1 MRPVVPV
8 TKLIPGLYA
17 QLLTVGLQRLISSL
31 EAGRADVGS
40 PEAADAHIAVAE
52 HLRRLLERTLH
63 AVPEDER
70 LTRQGQICNA
80 LLDWLR
86 DEHRLAPV
94 EPDDSLV
101 VPLTV
106 LREVRTLTRG
116 AALSGTTPQP
126 LVPLSAADLL
136 VNARGEPSVGA
147 AIEREIHSA
156 DRIDLLCAFIR
167 WNGLRT
173 LRPALEAH
181 CQAGRSLR
189 VITTVYTGST
199 ERRALDWLASIGA
212 EVRVSYDT
220 RTTRLHA
227 KAWLFERL
235 TGFSTAFIGSSN
247 LTHSAL
253 LDGVEWNVRLAQAS
267 TPELIEKFRA
277 AFESYWADPDYE
289 PYEPARDADRFDRA
303 VRATVVSEPSPIFHF
318 DLQPWPFQR
327 EMLQRLEAERERHH
341 RYRNLVVAATGTGK
355 TLVAAFDY
363 RRFRERL
370 QSPSLLFVAHRR
382 EILTQSLNAYRAVL
396 RDASFGE
403 LLVDGHR
410 PGEGRHVFAS
420 VQSLAQIALAD
431 IAPDAFDVVVVD
443 EFHHAAA
450 PTYERLLRHLQPHT
464 LLGLTATPERTD
476 GRSVLEWFNGRI
488 AVELRLWDALDRGL
502 LSPFQYFG
510 LHDGTDLSCVE
521 WSRRGYDILALENVY
536 TGDQARVS
544 LIVQAIQDKIANPLA
559 MRALGFCVSVAHARF
574 MAREFTRRGL
584 PSVAVSAETSGE
596 EREGALRDLRDRRVN
611 VAFCVDLFNEGVDV
625 PEVDTVLFLRPT
637 ESALV
642 FLQQLGRGLRRAE
655 GKDCLTVLDF
665 IGGANRQFRFDLRF
679 RALLGG
685 HRSDLIQ
692 QIEEGFPR
700 LPAGCV
706 IQLDRVASKIVLD
719 NVKGSIGSTFAGLV
733 AELRVMAD
741 GRRRAGDDPATIS
754 IADFLGDAALE
765 PDDVYKSAG
774 WTWSRLRRAAGL
786 PTAAEGPDEAVVARA
801 LPRLLH
807 LDDPNRLAL
816 YKRAVAGDLT
826 AEDFEPDSF
835 SGRALMGLHFVI
847 WGPSSTLSTLRES
860 VERLR
865 QHRALAAE
873 LSELFDVLEERA
885 EHVPE
890 PLDRH
895 MTWQHR
901 IPLAVHSRASLDE
914 ILAAFGRMTF
924 ERRNRLR
931 QGVDFDPAS
940 QSDLFF
946 VTLEKAEGH
955 YSPTTMYRDYAI
967 SPDLFHWE
975 SQSTTSVQSPTG
987 QRYLSHRRQGTH
999 VFLFVRHRKHEA
1011 GRTAAY
1017 TFLGAADYVSHEG
1030 SRPIAITW
1038 RLRKS
1043 MPDDFFREAKVA
1055 AG

>member
-1 MRPVVPV
+1 MSE
-8 TKLIPGLYA
+8 LIPGLYER
-17 QLLTVGLQRLISSL
+17 LLSVELQRLVAAL
-31 EAGRADVGS
+31 APDRADVGS
-40 PEAADAHIAVAE
+40 PDAADVHIAVAE
-52 HLRRLLERTLH
+52 HVRSLLERALH
-63 AVPEDER
+63 AVPEHER
-70 LTRQGQICNA
+70 LTRQAEICNA
-80 LLDWLR
+80 LLAWLR
-86 DEHRLAPV
+86 NEGSASVQP
-94 EPDDSLV
+94 EDSLA

-106 LREVRTLTRG
+106 LREVRSLSRG
-116 AALSGTTPQP
+116 VALSGSTPQP
-126 LVPLSAADLL
+126 LVPLSAADLM

-167 WNGLRT
+167 WNGVRT

-181 CQAGRSLR
+181 CQAGRPLR

-199 ERRALDWLASIGA
+199 ERKAIDWLASIGA
-212 EVRVSYDT
+212 QVKVSYDT

-253 LDGVEWNVRLAQAS
+253 LDGVEWNVRLAQAA
-267 TPELIEKFRA
+267 TPELIDKFKA
-277 AFESYWADPDYE
+277 AFEGYWADADYE

-303 VRATVVSEPSPIFHF
+303 VRALVVSESSPIFHF

-327 EMLQRLEAERERHH
+327 EMLQRLETERERHH

-355 TLVAAFDY
+355 TVVAAFDY
-363 RRFRERL
+363 RRLREHL
-370 QSPSLLFVAHRR
+370 TNPSLLFVAHRR
-382 EILTQSLNAYRAVL
+382 EILLQSLNAYRAVL
-396 RDASFGE
+396 RDGSFGE
-403 LLVDGHR
+403 LLVDGQR
-410 PGEGRHVFAS
+410 PEQGRHLFAS
-420 VQSLAQIALAD
+420 VQSLAQIDLAD
-431 IAPDAFDVVVVD
+431 IPPDAFNVVVID

-450 PTYERLLRHLQPHT
+450 PTYERLLKHLKPRI

-476 GRSVLEWFNGRI
+476 GRSVLEWFDGRI

-510 LHDGTDLSCVE
+510 LHDGTDLSRVQ
-521 WSRRGYDILALENVY
+521 WSRRGYDVIALENVY

-544 LIVQAIQDKIANPLA
+544 LIVQAIQDKVASPA
-559 MRALGFCVSVAHARF
+559 SMRALGFCVSVAHARF
-574 MAREFTRRGL
+574 MAREFRRRGL
-584 PSVAVSAETSGE
+584 PSVAVSAETPGE
-596 EREGALRDLRDRRVN
+596 EREAALRDLRDRRVN
-611 VAFCVDLFNEGVDV
+611 VVFCVDLFNEGVDV

-655 GKDCLTVLDF
+655 DKDCLTVLDF
-665 IGGANRQFRFDLRF
+665 IGGANQRFRFDLRF

-685 HRSDLIQ
+685 HRSDIIRQ
-692 QIEEGFPR
+692 VEEGFPR
-700 LPAGCV
+700 LPSGCA
-706 IQLDRVASKIVLD
+706 IQLDRVASRIVLD
-719 NVKGSIGSTFAGLV
+719 NVRGSLGSSFGGLV
-733 AELRVMAD
+733 SELRAMAD
-741 GRRRAGDDPATIS
+741 GRRHTGGDPAS
-754 IADFLGDAALE
+754 ITLAEFLRDAALE
-765 PDDVYKSAG
+765 PDDLYKTAG
-774 WTWSRLRRAAGL
+774 WTWSRLRREAGL
-786 PTAAEGPDEAVVARA
+786 RTPAEGPEEVHVARA
-801 LPRLLH
+801 IPRLLH
-807 LDDPNRLAL
+807 VDDPDRLAL
-816 YKRAVAGDLT
+816 YKRAVAGDLPVE
-826 AEDFEPDSF
+826 ALDPGSF
-835 SGRALMGLHFVI
+835 SGRALTGLHFAI
-847 WGPSSTLSTLRES
+847 WGPNSKLSSLADSMD
-860 VERLR
+860 RLR
-865 QHRALAAE
+865 QHDGLASE

-885 EHVPE
+885 EHISE

-895 MTWQHR
+895 MMWQHQ

-914 ILAAFGRMTF
+914 ILAAFSRMTF
-924 ERRNRLR
+924 VRRNRLR
-931 QGVDFDPAS
+931 QGVDFDPVT

-946 VTLEKAEGH
+946 VTLEKTEGH
-955 YSPTTMYRDYAI
+955 YSPSTMYRDYAI

-987 QRYLSHRRQGTH
+987 QRYMNHQKQGTH

-1017 TFLGAADYVSHEG
+1017 TCLGAAEYVSHER
-1030 SRPIAITW
+1030 SRPISITW
-1038 RLRKS
+1038 RLRRP

>member
-1 MRPVVPV
+1 LTGGVVSE
-8 TKLIPGLYA
+8 LIPGLYE
-17 QLLTVGLQRLISSL
+17 QLLTVELQRLLSAL
-31 EAGRADVGS
+31 EAGRVDVAS
-40 PEAADAHIAVAE
+40 PEAADAHLGVAE
-52 HLRRLLERTLH
+52 HLRRLLERVLH

-70 LTRQGQICNA
+70 LTRQAEICNA
-80 LLDWLR
+80 LLEWLR
-86 DEHRLAPV
+86 EKQSFDSV
-94 EPDDSLV
+94 QPDDALV
-101 VPLTV
+101 VPLTI
-106 LREVRTLTRG
+106 LREVRAFTRG
-116 AALSGTTPQP
+116 PAFSGTTRQP

-167 WNGLRT
+167 WNGLRP
-173 LRPALEAH
+173 LQPALQAH
-181 CQAGRSLR
+181 REAGRPLR

-199 ERRALDWLASIGA
+199 ERRALDWLVSIGA
-212 EVRVSYDT
+212 DVKVSYDT

-227 KAWLFERL
+227 KAWLFERM

-247 LTHSAL
+247 LTHSAM
-253 LDGVEWNVRLAQAS
+253 LDGVEWNVRIAQAS
-267 TPELIEKFRA
+267 TPDLIEKFKA
-277 AFESYWADPDYE
+277 AFESYWADPDYDT
-289 PYEPARDADRFDRA
+289 YEPARDADRFDRA
-303 VRATVVSEPSPIFHF
+303 VQATVAPESSPIFHF

-327 EMLQRLEAERERHH
+327 EMLQRLETERERHH

-363 RRFRERL
+363 RRLRERL
-370 QSPSLLFVAHRR
+370 QNPSLLFVAHRR
-382 EILTQSLNAYRAVL
+382 EILSQSLNAYRGVL
-396 RDASFGE
+396 RDGSFGE
-403 LLVDGHR
+403 LLVDGQR
-410 PGEGRHVFAS
+410 PEQGRHVFAS
-420 VQSLAQIALAD
+420 VQSLTQIDLAD

-450 PTYERLLRHLQPHT
+450 PTYERLLNHLKPLI

-476 GRSVLEWFNGRI
+476 GRSVLEWFDGRI
-488 AVELRLWDALDRGL
+488 AVEVRLWDALDRGI

-510 LHDGTDLSCVE
+510 LHDGTDLSRVQ
-521 WSRRGYDILALENVY
+521 WSRHGYDVVALENVY

-544 LIVQAIQDKIANPLA
+544 LIVQAIEDKIANPA
-559 MRALGFCVSVAHARF
+559 SMRALGFCVSVAHARF
-574 MAREFTRRGL
+574 MAHEFSRRGL
-584 PSVAVSAETSGE
+584 AAVAVSAETSGE
-596 EREGALRDLRDRRVN
+596 EREAALRKLRDRRVN
-611 VAFCVDLFNEGVDV
+611 VVFCVDLFNEGVDV

-655 GKDCLTVLDF
+655 SKDCLTVLDF
-665 IGGANRQFRFDLRF
+665 IGGTNRRFRFDLRF

-685 HRSDLIQ
+685 HRSDIIR

-700 LPAGCV
+700 LPSGCA
-706 IQLDRVASKIVLD
+706 IQLDRIASKIVLD
-719 NVKGSIGSTFAGLV
+719 NVKGTLGSSFAGLV
-733 AELRVMAD
+733 AELRAMAEAK
-741 GRRRAGDDPATIS
+741 GHVGDDPAKIS
-754 IADFLGDAALE
+754 LADFLRDAALE
-765 PDDVYKSAG
+765 LDDLYKSVG
-774 WTWSRLRRAAGL
+774 WTWSRLRREAGL
-786 PTAAEGPDEAVVARA
+786 PTAPEGPDEVHIARA
-801 LPRLLH
+801 IPRLLH
-807 LDDPNRLAL
+807 LDDPDRLAL
-816 YKRAVAGDLT
+816 YRRAVVGELSVDA
-826 AEDFEPDSF
+826 FHPNSS
-835 SGRALMGLHFVI
+835 SGRALMGLHFAI
-847 WGPSSTLSTLRES
+847 WGPNTRISSLRES
-860 VERLR
+860 IERLR
-865 QHRALAAE
+865 QHRALADE
-873 LSELFDVLEERA
+873 LSELFNLLEERA

-890 PLDRH
+890 SLGSH
-895 MTWQHR
+895 MQWEHQ

-931 QGVDFDPAS
+931 QGVDFDPS
-940 QSDLFF
+940 TQSDLFF

-987 QRYLSHRRQGTH
+987 QRYLNHQTQGTH
-999 VFLFVRHRKHEA
+999 VFLFVRHRKHDA

-1017 TFLGAADYVSHEG
+1017 TCLGAADYVSHQR

-1038 RLRKS
+1038 RLRKP
-1043 MPDDFFREAKVA
+1043 MPDDFYREARVA

>member
-1 MRPVVPV
+1 VSE
-8 TKLIPGLYA
+8 LIPGLYE
-17 QLLTVGLQRLISSL
+17 QLLTVELQRLVAEL
-31 EAGRADVGS
+31 AAGQTDVGS
-40 PEAADAHIAVAE
+40 PDAADAHVAVSE
-52 HLRRLLERTLH
+52 HLRRLVARALH

-70 LTRQGQICNA
+70 LTRQAEICNA
-80 LLDWLR
+80 LLEWLR
-86 DEHRLAPV
+86 DAQRSAAV
-94 EPDDSLV
+94 EPGEALV

-106 LREVRTLTRG
+106 LREVRALTRG
-116 AALSGTTPQP
+116 AALAGATPRP
-126 LVPLSAADLL
+126 LVPLSAADLM

-167 WNGLRT
+167 WNGVRT

-181 CQAGRSLR
+181 RQAGRPLR

-212 EVRVSYDT
+212 DVKVSYDT

-267 TPELIEKFRA
+267 TPELIEKFKA

-289 PYEPARDADRFDRA
+289 PYDPARDADRFDRA
-303 VRATVVSEPSPIFHF
+303 VRATAVSEPSPILHF

-327 EMLQRLEAERERHH
+327 EMLQRLGTERERHH

-363 RRFRERL
+363 RRLRERV
-370 QSPSLLFVAHRR
+370 QNPSLLFVAHRR
-382 EILTQSLNAYRAVL
+382 EILSQSLNAYRAVL
-396 RDASFGE
+396 RDGSFGE
-403 LLVDGHR
+403 LLVDGQR
-410 PGEGRHVFAS
+410 PEQGHHVFAS
-420 VQSLAQIALAD
+420 VQSLAQIDLAD

-450 PTYERLLRHLQPHT
+450 PTYERLLKHLTPRI

-476 GRSVLEWFNGRI
+476 GRSVLEWFDGRI

-510 LHDGTDLSCVE
+510 LHDGTDLSRVQ
-521 WSRRGYDILALENVY
+521 WSRRGYDVHALENVY

-544 LIVQAIQDKIANPLA
+544 LILQAIQDKIGSPAS

-574 MAREFTRRGL
+574 MALEFTRRGL
-584 PSVAVSAETSGE
+584 PSVAVSAETSSE
-596 EREGALRDLRDRRVN
+596 EREAALRDLRDRRVN
-611 VAFCVDLFNEGVDV
+611 VVFCVDLFNEGVDV

-665 IGGANRQFRFDLRF
+665 IGSANRRFRFDLRF

-685 HRSDLIQ
+685 HQSDIIR

-700 LPAGCV
+700 LPSGCV
-706 IQLDRVASKIVLD
+706 IQLDRVASTIVLG
-719 NVKGSIGSTFAGLV
+719 NVKGSLGSSFAGLV
-733 AELRVMAD
+733 AELRAMAD
-741 GRRRAGDDPATIS
+741 GRRRAGDDPAGIS
-754 IADFLGDAALE
+754 LADFLRDAGLE
-765 PDDVYKSAG
+765 PDDLYKSAG
-774 WTWSRLRRAAGL
+774 WTWSRLRREAGL
-786 PTAAEGPDEAVVARA
+786 PTAIEGPDEALVARA
-801 LPRLLH
+801 IPRLLH
-807 LDDPNRLAL
+807 LDDPDRLAL
-816 YKRAVAGDLT
+816 YKHAVASDLP
-826 AEDFEPDSF
+826 AESLEPTSF
-835 SGRALMGLHFVI
+835 SGRMLMGLHFAI
-847 WGPSSTLSTLRES
+847 WGPNSTLSSLRES
-860 VERLR
+860 MHRLR
-865 QHRALAAE
+865 QHPALAAE
-873 LSELFDVLEERA
+873 LGELFDVLEARA
-885 EHVPE
+885 EHVSE
-890 PLDRH
+890 PLDHH
-895 MTWQHR
+895 MMWQHR
-901 IPLAVHSRASLDE
+901 IPLAVHARASLDE

-931 QGVDFDPAS
+931 QGVDFDS
-940 QSDLFF
+940 VTQSDLFF

-987 QRYLSHRRQGTH
+987 QRYLNHQKRGTH

-1017 TFLGAADYVSHEG
+1017 TCLGAAEYVSHER

-1038 RLRKS
+1038 RLRRP
-1043 MPDDFFREAKVA
+1043 MPDDFFRDAKVA